1 MEVVEGGGGGGGE
14 GGGGGGGGG
23 DLEKEEIIITCLGQ
37 MNELIR
43 ASKECYDVA
52 DTMFSQTTLS
62 VCRSFRLG

>member
-14 GGGGGGGGG
+14 GGGGGGG
-23 DLEKEEIIITCLGQ
+23 DLEKEEIIVTCFDQ
-37 MNELIR
+37 VNELIR
-43 ASKECYDVA
+43 ASKECYDAA